1 MIFSRVLQTPP
12 SRWNNVNV
20 PLGVQNKD
28 NIFTHS
34 FASLTLSV
42 KILSLFFTPRGT
54 LLQCFGSIEF
64 LLPSEELRMVTSE
77 QLVSRNNRI
86 LRINSE
92 FTAARVN
99 GNCCWELYPRYRF
112 RGSKITMGPSEEKRL
127 DFNPK
132 SLKVKNCWIKI
143 FVACRL

>member
-1 MIFSRVLQTPP
+1 MGIPGVQPVWLHIAATLISNKL
-12 SRWNNVNV
+12 NLKMNVKFVFCFLYFV
-20 PLGVQNKD
+20 PLVYGKPQD
-28 NIFTHS
+28 LAL
-34 FASLTLSV
+34 ASAWANLGPTWNP
-42 KILSLFFTPRGT
+42 I
-54 LLQCFGSIEF
+54 QCFGSIEF

-132 SLKVKNCWIKI
+132 SLKVKNC
-143 FVACRL
+143 